1 MRNTATLV
9 GLVLLASSVHCNKE
23 DPVQPDLAV
32 DLQLMPDTVGVNEP
46 FGRACTTIGKECPDK
61 DPAGF
66 TLVCIA
72 LAGGSAGKGFC
83 TRSCTDVGTECEGA
97 PNGQKAGCFISSG
110 AGDAG
115 PGDKFCGFLC
125 KTKTNFWT
133 CPGTL
138 TCGKPDKDG
147 TAVCLP

>member
-1 MRNTATLV
+1 MRPVLV
-9 GLVLLASSVHCNKE
+9 TVLLVLASMVSCSKETEPQKDLAADTVL
-23 DPVQPDLAV
+23 QPDAIGA
-32 DLQLMPDTVGVNEP
+32 DEP
-46 FGRACTTIGKECPDK
+46 FGRSCTVLGKECPDK

-66 TLVCIA
+66 TLLCIGVS
-72 LAGGSAGKGFC
+72 GGSSGKGFC

-97 PNGQKAGCFISSG
+97 PNGQKAGCFIASS

-147 TAVCLP
+147 SAFCLP

>member
-1 MRNTATLV
+1 MRAATV
-9 GLVLLASSVHCNKE
+9 LVLLAVLSSAPACSKE
-23 DPVQPDLAV
+23 DTTQKDLAV
-32 DLQLMPDTVGVNEP
+32 DTHLQPDVVGADEP
-46 FGRACTTIGKECPDK
+46 FGRSCTAIGKACPDK

-72 LAGGSAGKGFC
+72 LAGGSSGKGFC